1 MQTFQVHRLVI
12 RSIGIRKKLFII
24 TAQNIFIVVI
34 TMNGFSM
41 YKTVIYRIR
50 IFTLCVFFVNNNSL
64 MRNDKQE
71 KV

>member
-1 MQTFQVHRLVI
+1 M
-12 RSIGIRKKLFII
+12 I

-34 TMNGFSM
+34 TMNGFAM

-50 IFTLCVFFVNNNSL
+50 IFTLCLFFVNNNSL

-71 KV
+71 KSVKKSGTKRTDFTQIMK